1 MSFTFAFDVLGCC
14 EAQVSS
20 PCVPKFEAASP
31 NQDVE
36 ILKSSMWAALSHQ
49 NYPSQ
54 IAYAIIPCGIIYLQ
68 KWQLSRTGDP
78 KLQYRTMDNILFFDA
93 PKMTF
98 HEVWSVWSI
107 ITLCLKMGYTHNKAS
122 WKEEYAFPHH
132 RMRARRTP
140 RSGLE
145 INPHHI
151 SIICH
156 YDHILHYCPMIY
168 IYSIYYHNLSYTINH
183 GIPFFVSSHGIPIL
197 IPALHS
203 SHQNVAWHEGLR
215 GLRGLAAPAQRRPGV
230 QRCVPGDGRDV
241 RHLEGMGWLW
251 SVLHGF
257 YMLSLGFYMVIISYH

>member
-168 IYSIYYHNLSYTINH
+168 ICSIYYHNLSYTINH

-203 SHQNVAWHEGLR
+203 SHQNVAWHEGLER
-215 GLRGLAAPAQRRPGV
+215 PSRPCGASAATARRAALCARRWQRREAPG
-230 QRCVPGDGRDV
+230 GDGMV
-241 RHLEGMGWLW
+241 MVGFTWL
-251 SVLHGF
+251 LYAFTGLL
-257 YMLSLGFYMVIISYH
+257 YGYH

>member
-1 MSFTFAFDVLGCC
+1 
-14 EAQVSS
+14 
-20 PCVPKFEAASP
+20 
-31 NQDVE
+31 
-36 ILKSSMWAALSHQ
+36 
-49 NYPSQ
+49 
-54 IAYAIIPCGIIYLQ
+54 
-68 KWQLSRTGDP
+68 
-78 KLQYRTMDNILFFDA
+78 
-93 PKMTF
+93 
-98 HEVWSVWSI
+98 
-107 ITLCLKMGYTHNKAS
+107 MGYTHNKAS

-203 SHQNVAWHEGLR
+203 SHQNVAWHEGLER
-215 GLRGLAAPAQRRPGV
+215 PSRPCGASAATARRAALCARRWQRREAPGGV
-230 QRCVPGDGRDV
+230 MVGFT
-241 RHLEGMGWLW
+241 WL
-251 SVLHGF
+251 LYAFTGLL
-257 YMLSLGFYMVIISYH
+257 YGYH